1 MRIACPHCRSSVA
14 TRSSVRPHDALH
26 WAYVQCQNPE
36 CGWGGKI
43 MIEFAT
49 TRAPSQ
55 RPRPGVQIPPDPE
68 LRRLL
73 RDQLLT
79 GTD

>member
-1 MRIACPHCRSSVA
+1 MRITCPHCRESVA
-14 TRSSVRPHDALH
+14 TRSSVRPNAALY
-26 WAYVQCQNPE
+26 WAYAQCVNPE

-43 MIEFAT
+43 QIEFVT

-55 RPRPGVQIPPDPE
+55 HPQPDVQIPADPE

-73 RDQLLT
+73 REQLLA
-79 GTD
+79 GSY